1 MLCQKQQHTPIFYT
15 KLLIFIF
22 HCILS
27 FDSKQMPKMKNFKNK
42 RLQTGVT
49 AIQRLHK
56 SHKTVT
62 QLFVTAK
69 NGYKMFVTAK
79 KQLQIVCNGINTV
92 TKQKLSILVHLK
104 WRCLS

>member
-1 MLCQKQQHTPIFYT
+1 MSKKKQTPIFYT

-22 HCILS
+22 HCILC
-27 FDSKQMPKMKNFKNK
+27 FDSKQMPKMKKI
-42 RLQTGVT
+42 TGVT

-56 SHKTVT
+56 SHITVT

-79 KQLQIVCNGINTV
+79 IQLQNVCNGIKTV

-104 WRCLS
+104 WRCLT